1 MPTSFFSME
10 NQLPRVG
17 DNLSLEAKVDQIHS
31 YLYQLVEQL
40 RYTMGNLGRENLNDT
55 EYINITNEISE
66 PLEKDI
72 SVIVKSLAGADGT
85 LTDLTLVP
93 GALLIRMSDAEG
105 AVSELSQTVNG
116 LTLSV
121 SNGSYSS
128 TIKLMSG
135 SIQLAS
141 SVISFSGMVTFSDL
155 SGEGRTTING
165 SNITTGTISAINIE
179 GCTISGSLFKSTLE
193 SDGSPSGA
201 LSFYYINENNLAGGI
216 LLDDTGAGTTFE
228 AQYRMFLYTRSV
240 GGVAFGLKLLAA
252 GGMSLE
258 SYKSIYMYAPSYITL
273 ECDGSISIHN
283 PILIDADGGRWTF
296 NSEGIFRDGS
306 LVLSLGG
313 TSEPEPTT

>member
-10 NQLPRVG
+10 NQLPRAG
-17 DNLSLEAKVDQIHS
+17 ENLSLEAKVDQIHS

-66 PLEKDI
+66 PIEKDI
-72 SVIVKSLAGADGT
+72 SVIVKSLVGEDGT
-85 LTDLTLVP
+85 LTDLTIVP
-93 GALLIRMSDAEG
+93 GALLSRMSDAEG
-105 AVSELSQTVNG
+105 AVSTLSQTVNG

-141 SVISFSGMVTFSDL
+141 STISFSGMVTFADL
-155 SGEGRTTING
+155 RGEGTTTING

-179 GCTISGSLFKSTLE
+179 GCTIKGSLFQSILE

-201 LSFYYINENNLAGGI
+201 LSFYYIDTSHLAGGI
-216 LLDDTGAGTTFE
+216 LLDDTGAGTSDE

-240 GGVAFGLKLLAA
+240 SGVPFGLKLEAA
-252 GGMSLE
+252 GGLSLE

-273 ECDGSISIHN
+273 ECDRNISIHN
-283 PILIDADGGRWTF
+283 PILIDSDGGRWTF

-306 LVLSLGG
+306 LVLSLSGS
-313 TSEPEPTT
+313 SETT